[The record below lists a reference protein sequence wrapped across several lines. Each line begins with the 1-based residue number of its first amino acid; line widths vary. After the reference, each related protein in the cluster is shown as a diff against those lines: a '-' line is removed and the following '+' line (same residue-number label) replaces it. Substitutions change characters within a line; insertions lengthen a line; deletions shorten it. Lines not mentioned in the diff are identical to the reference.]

1 MFLALELEEV
11 FSLKAKENL
20 SKGGGDKKSGCQISD
35 KAIIDKIDTRKEL
48 EDVFSERAKEK
59 QITKTWRIGG
69 G

>member
-20 SKGGGDKKSGCQISD
+20 KTSGENFGKGLLISA
-35 KAIIDKIDTRKEL
+35 KAIEKIDTRKEL